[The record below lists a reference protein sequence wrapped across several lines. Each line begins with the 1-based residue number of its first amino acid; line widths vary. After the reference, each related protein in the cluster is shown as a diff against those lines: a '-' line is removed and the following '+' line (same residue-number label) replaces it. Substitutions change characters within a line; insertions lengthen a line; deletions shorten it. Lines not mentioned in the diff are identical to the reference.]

1 LVNIDFHKLEAT
13 AALQGN
19 FSST

>member
-1 LVNIDFHKLEAT
+1 LKNFDFHKLEAT